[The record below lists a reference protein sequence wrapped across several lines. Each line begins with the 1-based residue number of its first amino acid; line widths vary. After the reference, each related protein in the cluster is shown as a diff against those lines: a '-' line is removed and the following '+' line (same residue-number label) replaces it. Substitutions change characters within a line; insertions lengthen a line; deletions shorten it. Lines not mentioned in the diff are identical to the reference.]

1 MVLITSC
8 LDWPSGSRSN
18 ILVDICSQNGSDVFG
33 KGHCLGEPVFFQHA
47 GQLND
52 TVVTLY
58 NVVKTGAM
66 REDSWYLHLDECSKC
81 FGSQNPQIS
90 DLGYIHDVCCG
101 LGGFSFAAEFLGMRV
116 VSAVDISSLATQ
128 SYDLNFAPP
137 SIRADIASFQTVV
150 NMHEKQVC
158 HGCNPLITAGFPC
171 QPLSL
176 QGLQRRH
183 LDSRS
188 GVLPAVLRAA
198 ICLNA
203 CGLLLECV
211 PEAMQD
217 LSTQS
222 YLREYATLMGCH
234 LFQKVLHLHHMWPSR
249 RSRWFAVLIRKSLG
263 SACFPDLP
271 SIDKVLGVHDVITEW
286 PRWPVAEEQ
295 ELLWTDLEC
304 QVYKDP
310 AFGNPD
316 RRLKTHEPLPTALH
330 SWGNALYGCPCAC
343 RSGGLSRSMLF
354 AGGLRGVEVLS
365 LAFNHAPRHIHPRE
379 LLILLGFPPFMHL
392 VPSCRAALCLL
403 GNAVSPIH
411 CIWILTHLRACLSFS
426 SIDGRSPQEILKH
439 YTQIIVNQMRCS
451 WPPGKHSG
459 DMHLGLSHDG
469 IRTTVAF
476 KHGARVEHLL
486 QAELAH
492 VETCDI
498 AYIQYAGSV
507 LPLHAFL
514 QPREYEIARADPSFE
529 EVCFRLHFT
538 IQVFGITSRHVG
550 RLGMTIAQAVAV
562 AGIPQWHQLRDR
574 DGCAIDAARFL
585 DHQQHIVVIQ
595 DPYEIELDL
604 KLGASFSL
612 LEGFGLEGPGLLRT
626 SPSWGGGL
634 WHLDQIVSSH
644 LLSTWIGS
652 GFSPVTVWLP
662 SFAEAVLELWPS
674 TVEDHLK
681 SWLGV
686 TSCHIHAIVRE
697 SWGWTVVAFRL
708 DRLNFRAKHFVP
720 LGYSPC
726 EAHRL
731 AYRAHQVGGR
741 PCFSETLHVIE
752 MPDCPGSLAQVFA
765 VLDHEIG
772 LPLDLQQSLD
782 TLRKQQDFTE
792 NHFSSHGAVSATIPL
807 TCSVDQ
813 LPITPTFDSK
823 PELCRG
829 LHGKFILDFARAIL
843 HTTPGEVLPSQVRVI
858 SLDGLVP
865 EINQCQVAVFDSAMP
880 PVFVFVLAGSH
891 WTLLFCQKHHRQLHV
906 SHFDGLAQTP
916 LSRIASLCKKL
927 KECWGCSG
935 LSIVNTWTLAQTRP
949 DSCGTIAIGHFLS
962 ALGLAP
968 EPYCFDFETLH
979 PSFAACSALAGHTA
993 MQGFGPEEEAI
1004 IKSLEQILPGKGVAS
1019 QDVANRAQAAIR
1031 VLGAAQI
1038 AKALEAKNK
1047 WSALKSLGNSK
1058 PKPFMW
1064 VTHQELQQHIK
1075 EKAESRYGADVD
1087 IKRSKKQREHK
1098 ITAPAVTKMLD
1109 PSSLVLPKD
1118 VFVSNQGI
1126 NVPQIS
1132 LQDVQKNAVGIA
1144 FATPQD
1150 GLHFLQDG
1158 KFISTETLS
1167 LLIVGQIP
1175 DNYPQGLPMSSVRI
1189 PAIYKGTNEPV
1200 IIDCTQVQLGDQA
1213 VYRRNN
1219 TSAPALTIV
1228 PTVVF
1233 RVHVFQDL
1241 WIAVGSWD
1249 SIINKPVGTL
1259 VDQFPILRLCK
1270 DDSCAGCDHFHPA
1283 IEEQG
1288 IEAALLDVWGFHWHK
1303 LDGAKTQPHQADVLS
1318 IYIRVPE
1325 SCFHQLHVASGTFGI
1340 FFEPRKTDVPGPD
1353 QTFAVVWVAGITL
1366 NDALHRVKTID
1377 HALAAC
1383 RLGSKYGIR
1392 CLVKHEEQLHRVLCP
1407 SKPFVACAIKEVY
1420 KLEPYNNL
1428 YCNLVPRLRLPI
1440 LLIGFLLTIVN
1451 INKW

>member
-1 MVLITSC
+1 MLYFFNKAY
-8 LDWPSGSRSN
+8 SG
-18 ILVDICSQNGSDVFG
+18 
-33 KGHCLGEPVFFQHA
+33 
-47 GQLND
+47 
-52 TVVTLY
+52 
-58 NVVKTGAM
+58 
-66 REDSWYLHLDECSKC
+66 
-81 FGSQNPQIS
+81 
-90 DLGYIHDVCCG
+90 
-101 LGGFSFAAEFLGMRV
+101 
-116 VSAVDISSLATQ
+116 
-128 SYDLNFAPP
+128 
-137 SIRADIASFQTVV
+137 
-150 NMHEKQVC
+150 
-158 HGCNPLITAGFPC
+158 
-171 QPLSL
+171 
-176 QGLQRRH
+176 
-183 LDSRS
+183 
-188 GVLPAVLRAA
+188 
-198 ICLNA
+198 
-203 CGLLLECV
+203 
-211 PEAMQD
+211 
-217 LSTQS
+217 
-222 YLREYATLMGCH
+222 
-234 LFQKVLHLHHMWPSR
+234 
-249 RSRWFAVLIRKSLG
+249 
-263 SACFPDLP
+263 
-271 SIDKVLGVHDVITEW
+271 
-286 PRWPVAEEQ
+286 
-295 ELLWTDLEC
+295 
-304 QVYKDP
+304 
-310 AFGNPD
+310 
-316 RRLKTHEPLPTALH
+316 
-330 SWGNALYGCPCAC
+330 
-343 RSGGLSRSMLF
+343 
-354 AGGLRGVEVLS
+354 
-365 LAFNHAPRHIHPRE
+365 
-379 LLILLGFPPFMHL
+379 
-392 VPSCRAALCLL
+392 
-403 GNAVSPIH
+403 
-411 CIWILTHLRACLSFS
+411 
-426 SIDGRSPQEILKH
+426 
-439 YTQIIVNQMRCS
+439 
-451 WPPGKHSG
+451 PGKNSG
-459 DMHLGLSHDG
+459 DLHLGLSQGG

-492 VETCDI
+492 VETCDVGC
-498 AYIQYAGSV
+498 IQYAGSV
-507 LPLHAFL
+507 LPFHAFL
-514 QPREYEIARADPSFE
+514 QPREYEIVCDDFSLD

-562 AGIPQWHQLRDR
+562 AGISQWYQLRDS
-574 DGCAIDAARFL
+574 DGCVIDSACLL
-585 DHQQHIVVIQ
+585 DHQQHIIVIQ
-595 DPYEIELDL
+595 DPHEVDLDL
-604 KLGASFSL
+604 NLGASFSW
-612 LEGFGLEGPGLLRT
+612 LEGFGLESPGLLRT
-626 SPSWGGGL
+626 SPSWGGEL

-674 TVEDHLK
+674 TVDDHLK

-708 DRLNFRAKHFVP
+708 DRLNFKAKHFVP
-720 LGYSPC
+720 PGYSPC

-741 PCFSETLHVIE
+741 PCFSETLHVID

-765 VLDHEIG
+765 VLDHEMG
-772 LPLDLQQSLD
+772 LPLDLHQTLD

-792 NHFSSHGAVSATIPL
+792 NHFSSHGDVSATIPL

-829 LHGKFILDFARAIL
+829 LHGRFILDFARAIL
-843 HTTPGEVLPSQVRVI
+843 HTRPGEVLPSQVRVI
-858 SLDGLVP
+858 SLDGPVP
-865 EINQCQVAVFDSAMP
+865 EINHCKVATFDSAMP

-891 WTLLFCQKHHRQLHV
+891 WTLLFCQKNHHQLHV
-906 SHFDGLAQTP
+906 SHFDGLAQTS
-916 LSRIASLCKKL
+916 LSRIASICDKL
-927 KECWGCSG
+927 KDCWECSG
-935 LSIVNTWTLAQTRP
+935 LSIVNTWILAQTRP

-979 PSFAACSALAGHTA
+979 PSFAACSALAGHTV

-1004 IKSLEQILPGKGVAS
+1004 VKSLEQILPGKGVAM

-1031 VLGAAQI
+1031 VLGAPQI
-1038 AKALEAKNK
+1038 AKALETKNK
-1047 WSALKSLGNSK
+1047 WAALKSLGNSK

-1098 ITAPAVTKMLD
+1098 TAAPAVTKMLD
-1109 PSSLVLPKD
+1109 PSALVLPKD
-1118 VFVSNQGI
+1118 VFVSNQGV

-1132 LQDVQKNAVGIA
+1132 LQEVQKNGVGIA

-1175 DNYPQGLPMSSVRI
+1175 DNYPQGLPMSTVRI

-1200 IIDCTQVQLGDQA
+1200 IIDCTQIQLGDQA

-1249 SIINKPVGTL
+1249 SIVNKPVGTL

-1270 DDSCAGCDHFHPA
+1270 DDSCTGCDHFHPA

-1303 LDGAKTQPHQADVLS
+1303 LDGAKAQPNHADVLS

-1325 SCFHQLHVASGTFGI
+1325 SRFHQLHVASGTFGI

-1366 NDALHRVKTID
+1366 TDALHRVKTID

-1420 KLEPYNNL
+1420 KLEPLRPPPQPFIETQFGWATITKVKEVTPQLKTHDLIATAKTRMHIKEHSSSSGLSTDKSGVDPWLANDPWGNFTPVTKAAQVPSQHVQQKFDDVEARL
-1428 YCNLVPRLRLPI
+1428 QESIQAQVSETLQQQDDSRISSVENRIQALVDSQEKLQAWVADGSQKIADIQADNQNIHQCIQQCGVTIQEQGNAIMQVQSEVAQCSQQVISQSQTLQGVAQDLGGLKESWQSTLTSYFEQQADRI
-1440 LLIGFLLTIVN
+1440 EALLAKKQRTSHS
-1451 INKW
+1451 